1 MVISIIFI
9 VAFDVWALETVS
21 NPKKNRIAMVISI
34 SFIEAFDVWALKTV
48 SNQSTYLLY
57 TL

>member
-1 MVISIIFI
+1 
-9 VAFDVWALETVS
+9 
-21 NPKKNRIAMVISI
+21 MVISI

>member
-21 NPKKNRIAMVISI
+21 NTKKK
-34 SFIEAFDVWALKTV
+34 IELQWL
-48 SNQSTYLLY
+48 
-57 TL
+57 